1 MRRDW
6 SRVSSDPAAG
16 AAFSAAISRRNL
28 NTRTASRPRTLSPF
42 IARRQSDSYECVDV
56 EAALG
61 QFERRSCLTGFET
74 PTPDLLKQVDEGLA
88 RQFPFRE
95 RKSPVSGAF
104 PVAGGRI

>member
-28 NTRTASRPRTLSPF
+28 NTRTASRSPRTLSPF

-56 EAALG
+56 EAALS

-74 PTPDLLKQVDEGLA
+74 PTPNLLKQVDEGLA
-88 RQFPFRE
+88 RQSPFRE

-104 PVAGGRI
+104 Q